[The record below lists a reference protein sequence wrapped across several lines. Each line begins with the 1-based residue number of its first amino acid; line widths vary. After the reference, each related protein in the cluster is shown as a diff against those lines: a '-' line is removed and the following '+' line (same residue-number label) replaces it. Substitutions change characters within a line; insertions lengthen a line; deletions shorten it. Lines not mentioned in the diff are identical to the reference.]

1 MRWVQWFGQAAA
13 LTFFSGLLYV
23 AHHDPRPLLTWSIEP
38 VNAANLPALPPAFVG
53 YQGEDRPLAIPANAE
68 GRSRVAV
75 TQGDDRAEFGAQTSL
90 QIYSLT
96 ESTPELRK
104 LRRFVAKRY
113 DTPEQQLVRW
123 FKAIETEARRYGFD
137 PLLIVAMISVESGF
151 DPKAKSDQ
159 GALGLMQV
167 IPEWHLDKI
176 DARVDGAPQ
185 ADHLFDPEINIAVGI
200 EVLAEGLQ
208 RYGTLEKA
216 LQYYNGSLKDPQRR
230 YSKKVLARY
239 RQLQRVAGLEGA
251 RVAVVPGTDDTR

>member
-1 MRWVQWFGQAAA
+1 MKWVQWFGQAAV

-23 AHHDPRPLLTWSIEP
+23 VHHDPRPVLTWSIEP
-38 VNAANLPALPPAFVG
+38 VNAANLPAPQPAFVG
-53 YQGEDRPLAIPANAE
+53 YQGEDYPLAIPANAE
-68 GRSRVAV
+68 GRPRVAV
-75 TQGDDRAEFGAQTSL
+75 TQGDGRAEPGAQTSL

-137 PLLIVAMISVESGF
+137 PLLIVAMIAVESGF
-151 DPKAKSDQ
+151 DPKAKSNQ

-167 IPEWHLDKI
+167 IPKWHLDKI

-185 ADHLFDPEINIAVGI
+185 ADHLFDPEVNIAVGI

-230 YSKKVLARY
+230 YSKKVLALY
-239 RQLQRVAGLEGA
+239 RQLQHVAGLDRA
-251 RVAVVPGTDDTR
+251 RVAVSSGAKVR